1 MAAQQSFLIEGKDS
15 EVINL
20 YVELS
25 ITTVTTIDVLASA
38 FTAFTRA
45 FSAVPKVLGANCP
58 GTPGSHVTAAP
69 TATGITLYV
78 RGFSGSLLS
87 AGQTLVSATLQG
99 RLA

>member
-1 MAAQQSFLIEGKDS
+1 MAAQQQALIEGKDS
-15 EVINL
+15 EIINL

-25 ITTVTTIDVLASA
+25 ITTVATIDVMASA

-45 FSAVPKVLGANCP
+45 FTAVPKVLGTNADQL
-58 GTPGSHVTAAP
+58 GAAVTAIP
-69 TATGITLYV
+69 TATGISLYV
-78 RGFSGSLLS
+78 RGFSGSLLP